1 MKDSKKGITFP
12 YLIHRNDAEIENEIS
27 QKREQNAQVCKH
39 LTELYNEICKWC
51 GREMSL
57 TSFFDYLLEG
67 EHEMELLETYRQ
79 VNNLPKQVKAEKISE
94 VFRVPDYS
102 GILQRS
108 INLQKSSGIEAFY
121 SDNGIRSPQISEK
134 EKNAIVQ
141 KHSFFVYDKES
152 LLIFTATKHICT
164 ALNILNLDLH
174 DTLSQNK
181 TGVGQIKQALP
192 DIAKFIVANPVLDGS
207 NKREFSVNFA
217 AFSK

>member
-27 QKREQNAQVCKH
+27 QKREQNAQMCKR

-57 TSFFDYLLEG
+57 ISFFDYLLEG

-134 EKNAIVQ
+134 EKNAIV
-141 KHSFFVYDKES
+141 
-152 LLIFTATKHICT
+152 
-164 ALNILNLDLH
+164 
-174 DTLSQNK
+174 
-181 TGVGQIKQALP
+181 
-192 DIAKFIVANPVLDGS
+192 
-207 NKREFSVNFA
+207 
-217 AFSK
+217 